1 VTGDVI
7 AGPVRLNAAG
17 GLLKYCG
24 APVVGI
30 DTAQEPDAQYRVETL
45 GGAVITQ
52 TAGCTDDETVPTMS
66 TALIG
71 EADTGM
77 TLPVVSADDYEAIAG
92 GLTTAATIELGEGV
106 SGTEYTI
113 NGAETLFPLPLN
125 GVIVVNGPLVL
136 SSTAAFS
143 GNLTVVATGN
153 VTITSDLVL
162 SSRESDML
170 GVVSTGG
177 NINIEFTG
185 APRTIDA
192 LLFASSLAAGTGI
205 VQATNVSG
213 CSEESCIS
221 SLTIYGAIVAREL
234 GAMADVNTESGAILR
249 GFSQLFSYD
258 ERFARSQPPYALSQT
273 RGGWMRLG
281 MSTVSPLT
289 PGVFG
294 WFPAVS

>member
-1 VTGDVI
+1 MSDELV
-7 AGPVRLNAAG
+7 
-17 GLLKYCG
+17 
-24 APVVGI
+24 
-30 DTAQEPDAQYRVETL
+30 
-45 GGAVITQ
+45 GGADAT
-52 TAGCTDDETVPTMS
+52 
-66 TALIG
+66 L
-71 EADTGM
+71 

-106 SGTEYTI
+106 SGTQYTI
-113 NGAETLFPLPLN
+113 NGGETLFSLPLN

-153 VTITSDLVL
+153 VTITSDLLL

-170 GVVSTGG
+170 GVVSTDG

-185 APRTIDA
+185 TSRTIEA
-192 LLFASSLAAGTGI
+192 LLFAPSLVGATGI
-205 VQATNVSG
+205 VRATNVSG
-213 CSEESCIS
+213 CSEETCITS
-221 SLTIYGAIVAREL
+221 TLNIFGAIVAREL

-258 ERFARSQPPYALSQT
+258 ERFARSQPPFALSQT
-273 RGGWMRLG
+273 RGVWMRLG

-289 PGVFG
+289 PGLFG
-294 WFPAVS
+294 VAPPTTIP